1 MLKTKFHVFFELV
14 YMLGNPIR
22 YCGRYNWSQ
31 GFLFIFHMSL
41 GHLLN
46 YGLVKLFDLCM
57 AWDIK
62 LLFDDIGAGIF
73 DPDKATA
80 PLTGGVLPGLGD
92 DVADPVALPGFLFIR
107 IDE

>member
-31 GFLFIFHMSL
+31 GLLFIFHICL
-41 GHLLN
+41 GHLFN

-73 DPDKATA
+73 DPDDATA

-92 DVADPVALPGFLFIR
+92 DVAEPVALPGFRFIR